1 MGRNS
6 DDLPTNSMASSDSC
20 NVLEKGTILS
30 FGSWIYVAD
39 GSGGFASHLVDPES
53 IEPSLNNEALV
64 PNNSATQVANTENT
78 PEESQG
84 EENFDLIKRY
94 WTDPEAMPHP
104 RVDNSDLLDGID
116 HVSAELAECIN
127 LAQTTLDEY
136 GVPYFKNR
144 PVTRSHNPQ
153 SDDIFAHLDRVDNT
167 LLDCIKLAENTL
179 NA

>member
-1 MGRNS
+1 
-6 DDLPTNSMASSDSC
+6 MASSDSC

-84 EENFDLIKRY
+84 EEIFDFIKR
-94 WTDPEAMPHP
+94 
-104 RVDNSDLLDGID
+104 
-116 HVSAELAECIN
+116 
-127 LAQTTLDEY
+127 
-136 GVPYFKNR
+136 F
-144 PVTRSHNPQ
+144 
-153 SDDIFAHLDRVDNT
+153 
-167 LLDCIKLAENTL
+167 
-179 NA
+179 